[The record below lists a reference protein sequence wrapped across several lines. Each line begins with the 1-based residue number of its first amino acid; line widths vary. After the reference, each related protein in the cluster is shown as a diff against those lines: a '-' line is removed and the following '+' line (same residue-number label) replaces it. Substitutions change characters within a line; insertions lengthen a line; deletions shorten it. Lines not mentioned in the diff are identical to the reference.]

1 MDLARKS
8 QALDKQKQLELQA
21 LQNREEFNRILES
34 QKELREQELVRER
47 ERQDR
52 VASSDQI
59 KANSVLVQRD
69 IALKEEQRS
78 QALRQKYEEG
88 KVIKDKEAKIKKTIE
103 EARKS
108 KIEYLES
115 IGIPSKY
122 ATALGLK
129 KF

>member
-8 QALDKQKQLELQA
+8 QAQEKQKLLELQA
-21 LQNREEFNRILES
+21 VQNREEFNRILES
-34 QKELREQELVRER
+34 QKELREQELLRER
-47 ERQDR
+47 ERQER
-52 VASSDQI
+52 VVSSEEI
-59 KANSVLVQRD
+59 KANSALLQRD

-78 QALRQKYEEG
+78 QALRQKFEEG
-88 KVIKDKEAKIKKTIE
+88 KSIKDKDSRIKKTIE

-115 IGIPSKY
+115 IGIPAKY
-122 ATALGLK
+122 ATALGAK